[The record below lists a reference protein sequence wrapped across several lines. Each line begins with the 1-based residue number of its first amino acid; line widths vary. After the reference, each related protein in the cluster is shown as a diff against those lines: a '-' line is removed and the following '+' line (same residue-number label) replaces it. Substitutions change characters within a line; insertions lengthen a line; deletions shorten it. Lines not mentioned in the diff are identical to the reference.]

1 MDKRDNLVDEIT
13 KHPKEMKKDIKDEKQ
28 DLYEIY
34 YLIVEKKVDDFIQAP
49 IVRQNVSQI
58 NNVSGKIF
66 VVIVQK
72 RDY

>member
-1 MDKRDNLVDEIT
+1 
-13 KHPKEMKKDIKDEKQ
+13 MKKDTKDEKQ

>member
-1 MDKRDNLVDEIT
+1 MDKHDNLVDEIT
-13 KHPKEMKKDIKDEKQ
+13 KHPKEMKKDTKDEKQ